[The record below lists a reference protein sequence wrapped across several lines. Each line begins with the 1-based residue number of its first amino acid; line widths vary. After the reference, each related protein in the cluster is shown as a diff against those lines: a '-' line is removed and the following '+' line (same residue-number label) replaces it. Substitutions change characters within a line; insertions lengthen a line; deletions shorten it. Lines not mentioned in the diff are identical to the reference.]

1 MTPQPNR
8 RAYCDGLSRRS
19 FLHVGAAGVL
29 GVGLNLPQLLAAQAA
44 QRGRGSKDDISV
56 IILFLHGGLSTI
68 DTVDLKPNAPAEIRG
83 EFNPISTNVPGI
95 QVCEHLPQLAKH
107 ADKFSLIRSFT
118 HGNSSHGPADHYM
131 LTGYHPRAGFNSGLS
146 PNNQWPSHGSVIAR
160 KLGPRM
166 GDSSAGA
173 VPPYVCLPKMHPS
186 AGSAYLGPAAAP
198 FVIEADPNAPGFSVP
213 DLVPPLSLEA
223 NRLDA
228 RRALLAK
235 VDRFQRA
242 AEREANDQARTVS
255 VFREKAFA
263 MMTSPQAKAAFDIAA
278 EGTATRDRYGRTSL
292 GQSCLMARRLVEAG
306 VRCVTIDHSNWDT
319 HDNNFTILKNEL
331 LPAFDQGVSALL
343 ADLADRGLWERTMVI
358 ITGEFG
364 RTPRINKNAGRD
376 HWGPSFTVM
385 MGGGGVQGGRV
396 VGASDERAERPAT
409 EPHGPE
415 NLAATMYHLL
425 GINYND
431 EFHTPEGRPVKI
443 VNDGKVIWDLL

>member
-1 MTPQPNR
+1 MNSR
-8 RAYCDGLSRRS
+8 SFCDGLSRRS
-19 FLHVGAAGVL
+19 FLHVGTAGVL
-29 GVGLNLPQLLAAQAA
+29 GAGLGLPQLLAAEAA
-44 QRGRGSKDDISV
+44 ARRQGRGPKDEVSV
-56 IILFLHGGLSTI
+56 IILFLKGGLSTI
-68 DTVDLKPNAPAEIRG
+68 DTFDLKPNAPAEIRG
-83 EFNPISTNVPGI
+83 EFNPIATVVPGI
-95 QVCEHLPQLAKH
+95 QFCEHLPQVAQQ
-107 ADKFSLIRSFT
+107 ADKFSLIRSFA
-118 HGNSSHGPADHYM
+118 HGNSNHGQADHYM
-131 LTGYHPRAGFNSGLS
+131 LTGYHPRAGFNGGLT

-160 KLGPRM
+160 KLGPRL

-223 NRLDA
+223 DRLDT

-235 VDRFQRA
+235 VDRFQQA
-242 AEREANDQARTVS
+242 AEREANQQARTVS

-278 EGTATRDRYGRTSL
+278 ERAETRDRYGRTSL

-331 LPAFDQGVSALL
+331 LPALDQGMSALFE
-343 ADLADRGLWERTMVI
+343 DLAGRGLLERTLVMV
-358 ITGEFG
+358 TGEFG

-376 HWGPSFTVM
+376 HWGPAFTVAV
-385 MGGGGVQGGRV
+385 GGGGIQGGRV
-396 VGASDERAERPAT
+396 IGASDERAERPAT
-409 EPHGPE
+409 DPHGPE
-415 NLAATMYHLL
+415 NLSATMYHLL
-425 GINYND
+425 GINYNE

-443 VNDGKVIWDLL
+443 VNDGKVIWELM